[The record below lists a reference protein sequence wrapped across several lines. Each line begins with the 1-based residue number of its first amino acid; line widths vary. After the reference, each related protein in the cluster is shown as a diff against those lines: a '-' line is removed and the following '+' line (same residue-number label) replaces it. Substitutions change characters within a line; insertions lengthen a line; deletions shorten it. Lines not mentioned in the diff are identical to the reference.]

1 MKKTILI
8 TGGFGFLGG
17 RLAQYLS
24 ENYNV
29 ILGSRSDQ
37 NKPNWLPIAKT
48 LKIDWNDETSLNDA
62 CNMVDIVIHASGLNA
77 QESSSDPE
85 KALLV
90 NGLGTLKLLKSAKK
104 NKVSKFLYFSTVHV
118 YRSPLIGKISEEL
131 LPRPLY
137 PYSITHRVAEDYVIG
152 EAYQQRLSAS
162 VFRLTNAVGSPTTP
176 QANCWMLVVND
187 FCRQVVTSNS
197 IKVYSNKLSQRD
209 FIPIS
214 SVCSVVSSSL
224 DSNVLDGEIVNLSS
238 GAAITLQS
246 LAIMIADRSEVV
258 LGFRPR
264 ISFLGSS
271 TEVGASELIISNS
284 KLSNLGFKVDS
295 NLSNEIDQL
304 LLNCN
309 KWFSE

>member
-1 MKKTILI
+1 M
-8 TGGFGFLGG
+8 
-17 RLAQYLS
+17 
-24 ENYNV
+24 
-29 ILGSRSDQ
+29 
-37 NKPNWLPIAKT
+37 
-48 LKIDWNDETSLNDA
+48 
-62 CNMVDIVIHASGLNA
+62 
-77 QESSSDPE
+77 
-85 KALLV
+85 
-90 NGLGTLKLLKSAKK
+90 KLLKSAKK
-104 NKVSKFLYFSTVHV
+104 NKVSKFLYFSTAHV

-131 LPRPLY
+131 LPRPLH

-152 EAYQQRLSAS
+152 DVCQQRLSAS
-162 VFRLTNAVGSPTTP
+162 VFRLTNAVGSPITP
-176 QANCWMLVVND
+176 QVNCWTLVVND

-197 IKVYSNKLSQRD
+197 IKVYSNKFLQRD

-214 SVCSVVSSSL
+214 SICSVVSSSL

-238 GAAITLQS
+238 GVAITLQS

-258 LGFRPR
+258 LGFKPR

-271 TEVGASELIISNS
+271 SEVGTSELIISNS

-295 NLSNEIDQL
+295 NLSDEIDQL

>member
-1 MKKTILI
+1 MVLI
-8 TGGFGFLGG
+8 TGGSGYLGG
-17 RLAQYLS
+17 RIAVHLERLGYQVRIGKSVENDSNGFPIDLTDDHSINSACEGVSSIIHLA
-24 ENYNV
+24 
-29 ILGSRSDQ
+29 
-37 NKPNWLPIAKT
+37 A
-48 LKIDWNDETSLNDA
+48 
-62 CNMVDIVIHASGLNA
+62 MNA
-77 QESSSDPE
+77 QSCDNNPE
-85 KALLV
+85 KALLI

-104 NKVSKFLYFSTVHV
+104 NKVSKFLYFSTAHV

-131 LPRPLY
+131 LPRPLH

-152 EAYQQRLSAS
+152 DVYQQRLSAS
-162 VFRLTNAVGSPTTP
+162 VFRLTNAVGSPITP
-176 QANCWMLVVND
+176 QINCWTLVVND

-197 IKVYSNKLSQRD
+197 IKVYSNKFLQRD

-214 SVCSVVSSSL
+214 SICSVVSSSL

-238 GAAITLQS
+238 GVAITLQS
-246 LAIMIADRSEVV
+246 LAIIIADRSEVV
-258 LGFRPR
+258 LGFKPR

-295 NLSNEIDQL
+295 NLSDEIDQL

>member
-1 MKKTILI
+1 MVLI
-8 TGGFGFLGG
+8 TGGSGYLGG
-17 RLAQYLS
+17 RIAVHLERLGYQVRIGKSVENDSNGFPIDLTDDHSINSACEGVSSIIHLA
-24 ENYNV
+24 
-29 ILGSRSDQ
+29 
-37 NKPNWLPIAKT
+37 A
-48 LKIDWNDETSLNDA
+48 
-62 CNMVDIVIHASGLNA
+62 MNA
-77 QESSSDPE
+77 QSCDNNPE
-85 KALLV
+85 KALLI

-104 NKVSKFLYFSTVHV
+104 NKVSKFLYFSTAHV

-131 LPRPLY
+131 LPRPLH

-152 EAYQQRLSAS
+152 DVYQQSLSAS
-162 VFRLTNAVGSPTTP
+162 VFRLTNAVGSPITP
-176 QANCWMLVVND
+176 QVNCWTLVVND

-197 IKVYSNKLSQRD
+197 IKVYSNKFLQRD

-214 SVCSVVSSSL
+214 SICSVVSSSL

-238 GAAITLQS
+238 GVAITLQS
-246 LAIMIADRSEVV
+246 LAIIIADRSEVV
-258 LGFRPR
+258 LGFKPR

-295 NLSNEIDQL
+295 NLSDEIDQL